1 MVKCIDNEILT
12 ETSERAKGSP
22 RLRMNYNFHELS
34 DPVQRMLNAIEP
46 ESYIS
51 PHRHSEPEKMELF
64 LVLRGRG
71 AVIIF
76 DDAGRVTD
84 TYILEVGGDTLGVE
98 IPPGVWHSI
107 LSLEEGTV
115 FFEVKDGP
123 YIAATDKDFAPWAPA
138 PGDESV
144 QSYLKELEDMVE

>member
-1 MVKCIDNEILT
+1 MK
-12 ETSERAKGSP
+12 
-22 RLRMNYNFHELS
+22 
-34 DPVQRMLNAIEP
+34 
-46 ESYIS
+46 
-51 PHRHSEPEKMELF
+51 
-64 LVLRGRG
+64 GRG

-76 DDAGRVTD
+76 DDTGRVTD
-84 TYILEVGGDTLGVE
+84 THILEAGGNTLGVE

-123 YIAATDKDFAPWAPA
+123 YIATTDKDFAPWAPA
-138 PGDESV
+138 PGDENV